1 MRKLWERLRKKLFPA
16 SKRGASSNGKDSA
29 EVWAALLPS
38 LIKTSAAISFRKSE
52 APLEKTRSKFG
63 GTPYLPKDFV
73 WPIYEGKPSENISK
87 APLAFLAQINLEELA
102 PFDKEGLLPKKGMLY
117 FFYDA
122 RMVCRGFD
130 PVDKNCAKVYFF
142 DGEKEDLIPAFPSLP
157 LPEQAFEE
165 FEISF
170 SEKRSL
176 PAFEEFSSFYFD
188 GECDFEDYDARC
200 EKLGVAEAEDGETG
214 SSKLLGYADL
224 IQGEML
230 DDCERISR
238 GVYCGGALRESEE
251 ERKDILKHSRDW
263 LLLLQLGTIE
273 TDGADVMW
281 GDCGKLYFYIKKQDL
296 AERNFD
302 GAWVIL
308 QCC

>member
-170 SEKRSL
+170 TGKRSL
-176 PAFEEFSSFYFD
+176 PAIEKFSSIYFD
-188 GECDFEDYDARC
+188 GECDFE
-200 EKLGVAEAEDGETG
+200 E
-214 SSKLLGYADL
+214 
-224 IQGEML
+224 GEML

-296 AERNFD
+296 TERNFD
-302 GAWVIL
+302 GVWVIL